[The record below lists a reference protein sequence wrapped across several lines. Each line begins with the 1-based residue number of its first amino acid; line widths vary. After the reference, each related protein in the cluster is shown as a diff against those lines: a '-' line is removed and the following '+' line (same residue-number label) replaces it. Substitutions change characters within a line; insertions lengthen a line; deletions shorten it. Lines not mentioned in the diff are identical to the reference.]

1 MHIPQ
6 ERARAVVYHVA
17 PFMISSEQN
26 LMKFEAH
33 AF

>member
-6 ERARAVVYHVA
+6 ERARAVVYHGE
-17 PFMISSEQN
+17 PFMISGERKLTN
-26 LMKFEAH
+26 FEAH